1 MLELHPF
8 LDRGR
13 ITAHLWIVSLPIK
26 KNKRVTIFHVSDSQ
40 TGSKVKV
47 KFLENKDG
55 TLQVRSAE

>member
-1 MLELHPF
+1 M
-8 LDRGR
+8 
-13 ITAHLWIVSLPIK
+13 AHLWIVSLPIK
-26 KNKRVTIFHVSDSQ
+26 KNQRVTIFHVSDSQ